1 LDRKDKLTEVIYLL
15 EKAVRRTNKGFEN
28 IENYKRYK
36 DDLRYPLVTFNG
48 NSRIVDQAVGFINFL
63 SNIYD
68 MLALKRITESNIL
81 RGYVTNKMLYEAR
94 ERGY

>member
-1 LDRKDKLTEVIYLL
+1 
-15 EKAVRRTNKGFEN
+15 
-28 IENYKRYK
+28 
-36 DDLRYPLVTFNG
+36 
-48 NSRIVDQAVGFINFL
+48 
-63 SNIYD
+63 